1 MGDRTPA
8 IAVRERSGEAAAAE
22 PRSVSLPPLLPL
34 ESLLARRYWER
45 RRRPLGAAEGE
56 AVIELAPEVA
66 GERMKEA
73 EGVVLA
79 VMTVRQTM
87 VAAVLARLAEQELT
101 IYSRMVYE
109 SSGAEAASSL
119 LEEAGP
125 LMKLT
130 TLAAEPRWQLSF

>member
-1 MGDRTPA
+1 M
-8 IAVRERSGEAAAAE
+8 IV
-22 PRSVSLPPLLPL
+22 
-34 ESLLARRYWER
+34 
-45 RRRPLGAAEGE
+45 
-56 AVIELAPEVA
+56 LAPEVV

-79 VMTVRQTM
+79 AMTVRQTM

-109 SSGAEAASSL
+109 SSAAEGASSL

-125 LMKLT
+125 LMKLM